1 VHGLEVLADPPQPE
15 PQFVTD
21 LRAKYW
27 LYRARLTPFAHQ
39 VVGVDHLVR
48 NPYAAIFDEMGAG
61 KTKQVVDAAQVM
73 MAMTTEV
80 KGKKLP
86 LIDRVLIVCP
96 ASVRGVW
103 YDPELGELQKHLWID
118 DTKHRVVEFHARK
131 REWSWGRQ
139 DAPPDRQ
146 FQWVVTNY
154 DFIRQEPRLLMLLKW
169 LKQGR
174 GLLVLDESSA
184 VKNWSAQQT
193 EASNFLR
200 LASSRVVLLNGTPIA
215 HSPLDMYAQA
225 RLMHPSILAC
235 KTFFHFR
242 AKYAVLGGYKQRQI
256 IGWQQL
262 DDLQARLKP
271 YVVRRL
277 KADCLDLPPKLPPV
291 TLSVALSEDTWR
303 IYREMRDELLVFL
316 EHNVSATQHAF
327 VKAIRLAQITSGFVG
342 GVVAASDLQL
352 DLDLFEP
359 DERPEWLA
367 RVGTVSPSGPEV
379 ATWSG
384 AVGLS
389 LGQPEGNLKQQNI
402 LEVGREKLDLF
413 LSWLRD
419 RLDETPNFKVVVFSR
434 FRHEVERLDRELRFG
449 NHGFAGVQLG
459 KIIGGQKRDER
470 EAAIRLLDPRTTPD
484 APVVVAGTQDS
495 GSLGMT
501 LTAASTMFRLSVNY
515 NLKVFLQGQD
525 RIHRP
530 TQLWPCS
537 YFDAVATGP
546 QGQKT
551 IDHAVLKALYAKEDV
566 ATWTQAAWLTA
577 LREE

>member
-27 LYRARLTPFAHQ
+27 LYRARLKPFAHQ

-61 KTKQVVDAAQVM
+61 KTKQVIDAAQVM
-73 MAMTTEV
+73 MAKNV
-80 KGKKLP
+80 
-86 LIDRVLIVCP
+86 INRVLIVCP

-303 IYREMRDELLVFL
+303 FYREMRDELIVFL

-327 VKAIRLAQITSGFVG
+327 VKAIRLAQMTSGFVG
-342 GVVAASDLQL
+342 GVTSAADLQL

-359 DERPEWLA
+359 DERPAWLPGG
-367 RVGTVSPSGPEV
+367 VGQGPGGPEV
-379 ATWSG
+379 ATALG
-384 AVGLS
+384 AVGLPI
-389 LGQPEGNLKQQNI
+389 GNPEANLKQQQVMDI
-402 LEVGREKLDLF
+402 GREKLDLF
-413 LSWLRD
+413 LAWYRE
-419 RLDETPNFKVVVFSR
+419 RLDEQPNFKLVVFSR
-434 FRHEVERLDRELRFG
+434 FRYEVERVYLEIVKQFSDQ
-449 NHGFAGVQLG
+449 VQVG
-459 KIIGGQKRDER
+459 KIIGGQRR
-470 EAAIRLLDPRTTPD
+470 EDREWAVRLMDPRT
-484 APVVVAGTQDS
+484 APEGPAVVVGTQDS